1 MSANPVLLST
11 VLDLKKLGFA
21 ENSFKFD
28 VLSLEGDRYVSI
40 KDQDGENLTVAI
52 IDMYNGNAITRKPM
66 KAEAAIMNPS
76 DPVIALRA
84 KLDSNCFVQVFNL
97 ETKEKLGYHQFDQKV
112 SYWKWL
118 SNKELVVVTDNYV
131 YHWEVGKSD
140 PRLVFERYGKLLE
153 STTKLVGYSADVL
166 NKWCLIFGIYSNDQ
180 GATIDGAIQ
189 LYSTEKRQ
197 QQLFEGYAGTF
208 GQLRTSNETM
218 DKTNLL
224 VFCEHKK
231 NSNNIKLHLMDIY
244 GTNSSGSESQDA
256 AAKVL
261 KVSCVLE
268 KSKEYPNDFPIAIH
282 VLDSNGLILVLTKNG
297 FAHFYYSTTLTY
309 LFTERVSV
317 SPLFVSCNKKVDG
330 KTAGVL
336 AVNRNGE
343 VLKVM
348 VDEDRLLGFLDHLED
363 VCVGIATCYGLRGSD
378 RLLLQSF
385 ETFFS
390 KGQYKQAAQIV
401 ATLKSNE
408 LRTLETIHR
417 FKNQATATGNAL
429 SHYFSVMLEAGKLN
443 EVESLELVKPVL
455 LQNRKEL
462 VKKWMDQDKL
472 TESEQLG
479 DLLSQMD
486 YGLAFKVYT
495 KINAHMKAIMCL
507 IDSKQTNKI
516 LTYIHKMLAGSG
528 DQTGPESGLTHV
540 VNSIGDKVTLVRGL
554 PSVSMLVENVANKHP
569 EALVSF
575 VNDLLKG
582 LKKGEPLCDIVEL
595 TELLIRLNKLK
606 EMNEVL
612 LDYLKSNSKQH
623 SKLQTRLLEVNL
635 KNDPRVAE
643 TILQLD
649 ILTEFDKEYI
659 ARLCEEVSL
668 YEYALQFYSNLG
680 DLKRLIVKSV
690 GTLSEKTLNNA
701 LNAMTNDNALEVFK
715 EMLDSSVNM
724 EVLVSSAVS
733 LHSKLGALKLY
744 NLFEGN
750 NSKGTVLFNYLKRL
764 PFIQNSKYQ
773 IPPSSSTTPRMA
785 TVAAM
790 TVAAP
795 SHQQQPNVNTAADIN
810 ELILKYLGLCIL
822 NDEVIELE
830 RVVRENN
837 HFDLFSAKEMLK
849 SSSLGDPKPL
859 MIVCNRMGCVRELVE
874 YLYNNDMAGHV
885 EVFVSS
891 INPASVSEVVATL
904 LDLGSNDQL
913 LNKILSNLRDT
924 TGMKA
929 IIKVAEE
936 RHQLMMLQ
944 SFLETRI
951 KEGYKEEELHTC
963 LMKIYITSAQNAE
976 EHLKTNKFYNRTQV
990 AKYCEDIDVQLSYL
1004 IYNENNMNKQLIEL
1018 CLKHQLYKQLN
1029 QYMLKMSKLELYKL
1043 LYDELMGKGQ
1053 PEKSKAGAPTPAV
1066 GAVTSPVTGVA
1077 TLTATGVST
1086 GAATLTSTGVPT
1098 GVAAEAG
1105 LGIVDG
1111 VPTRADS
1118 LVPEVVA
1125 ANDLVTPAAVPGAG
1139 PLAAQT
1145 SGLDS
1150 DRSTDSLQNDMVK
1163 LGLEKVESSQFTT
1176 VFDELLVMC
1185 IDNCNSNEIS
1195 VLIKFFLSQEMNKYL
1210 ITLLEGLLLNQTE
1223 FSKNSN
1229 LQNLLLATTIK
1240 TNPAKLQDYLNK
1252 LNNYEVN
1259 SLAKLANELGLY
1271 YSSYQLYR
1279 KVDKYQ
1285 EAFNEL
1291 VFLEQIYTRPST
1303 PQSSMEARNRDLK
1316 RLNNFE
1322 NSEGVL
1328 KEMLAYATL
1337 VNKSVIWFKLGKIY
1351 LDRNMLKEGVDCY
1364 LKSGN
1369 FTHNAQIK
1377 QACKDQ
1383 PELLLRWLREA
1394 TKIKQVPELVN
1405 DLLIMLA
1412 KMNQASEFLAVLN
1425 ANATSTDLN
1434 TVGNELMNLG
1444 LYKESVDV
1452 FTRTNNYN
1460 KLAICYVQL
1469 SRYDD
1474 ACDSAL
1480 RSRNPKVLKDTF
1492 DTVLSSSPNYH
1503 SIQKAVDPSHA
1514 SATAAAGVTVT
1525 PGVAGVLQAAGMVG
1539 MADMTDLLKPD
1550 GKDKVSIKDE
1560 QRKKLLGVLAGELL
1574 NYPEFL
1580 TSIVLSYEA
1589 LGYFDELIELL
1600 RRANKTVATSTELAI
1615 ALAKFH
1621 PELLME
1627 HLRNVAFES
1636 NSINISKTARECS
1649 NLWLW
1654 KEAVFLY
1661 TIDDSDKAVL
1671 SMILHPDCFE
1681 QDLFFRTLKNVS
1693 NNEVIYKALYFCIQ
1707 QHPMLVPKLLLN
1719 MRNKFDN
1726 TRLIKILKNNNCIQL
1741 AREFLELYA
1750 DRNSALINDTL
1761 YELLVEE
1768 HNYGLL
1774 EEHIGK
1780 FLTYDHAKLC
1790 ALLEEDPLAS
1800 MRNIAAKIYCK
1811 NHNYA
1816 KAALIYL
1823 KNANFIRAI
1832 DSARHSKSP
1841 QLVQEVISTLLAR
1854 NELNHF
1860 VVCLVVN
1867 FTLVEA
1873 ADVLELVWLNN
1884 VPLDLVMPFVIHLQ
1898 RFLAF
1903 KRPAPAATAS
1913 SYHLTYR

>member
-1 MSANPVLLST
+1 MSTNPVLLST

-21 ENSFKFD
+21 ESSFKFD

-97 ETKEKLGYHQFDQKV
+97 ETKEKMGYHQFDQKV

-118 SNKELVVVTDNYV
+118 TNKELVVVTDNYV
-131 YHWEVGKSD
+131 YHWEVGRSD
-140 PRLVFERYGKLLE
+140 PRLVFERCGKLLD
-153 STTKLVGYSADVL
+153 SGTKLVGYSADAL

-218 DKTNLL
+218 EKTNLL

-244 GTNSSGSESQDA
+244 GTNSSGSEGQEA
-256 AAKVL
+256 AAKAL
-261 KVSCVLE
+261 KVSCALE
-268 KSKEYPNDFPIAIH
+268 KNNDYPNDFPIAIH
-282 VLDSNGLILVLTKNG
+282 VLDSNGLILVLTKSG

-348 VDEDRLLGFLDHLED
+348 VDEDRLLGVLDHLED

-385 ETFFS
+385 ETFFT

-417 FKNQATATGNAL
+417 FKNQSTPTGNAL
-429 SHYFSVMLEAGKLN
+429 SYYFSVMLEAGKLN

-455 LQNRKEL
+455 QQNRKEL

-495 KINAHMKAIMCL
+495 KIKAHMKAIMCL
-507 IDSKQTNKI
+507 IDSKQTTKI
-516 LTYIHKMLAGSG
+516 LTYISKMLASAG
-528 DQTGPESGLTHV
+528 DQSGVESGVTHV
-540 VNSIGDKVTLVRGL
+540 VNSVGDKVALVQGL

-569 EALVSF
+569 EALVPF

-582 LKKGEPLCDIVEL
+582 LKKGEPLCDVVEV

-606 EMNEVL
+606 ELNEVL
-612 LDYLKSNSKQH
+612 LDYLKSNAKQH

-659 ARLCEEVSL
+659 ARLCEEVGL

-715 EMLDSSVNM
+715 EMLEASVNM

-744 NLFEGN
+744 SLFESN
-750 NSKGTVLFNYLKRL
+750 NSKGAVLFNYLKRL
-764 PFIQNSKYQ
+764 PFIQNSN
-773 IPPSSSTTPRMA
+773 A
-785 TVAAM
+785 
-790 TVAAP
+790 AAP
-795 SHQQQPNVNTAADIN
+795 SQQQQNVNTAADIN

-830 RVVRENN
+830 RVVRENS

-849 SSSLGDPKPL
+849 SSALGDPKPL

-874 YLYNNDMAGHV
+874 YLYNSDMARHV

-924 TGMKA
+924 AGMKA

-976 EHLKTNKFYNRTQV
+976 EHLKTNKFYNRVQV

-1004 IYNENNMNKQLIEL
+1004 IYNENGMNKQLIEL

-1029 QYMLKMSKLELYKL
+1029 QYMLKVSKLELYKL
-1043 LYDELMGKGQ
+1043 LYDELMEKGQ
-1053 PEKSKAGAPTPAV
+1053 PEKSKAGTTAAVSPAGSV
-1066 GAVTSPVTGVA
+1066 AGTTGLVTAAGV
-1077 TLTATGVST
+1077 
-1086 GAATLTSTGVPT
+1086 
-1098 GVAAEAG
+1098 
-1105 LGIVDG
+1105 VDG
-1111 VPTRADS
+1111 VPTQAGGLD
-1118 LVPEVVA
+1118 PGAVA
-1125 ANDLVTPAAVPGAG
+1125 AGDMAAPAAVTVTGSGPMAAGTPGF
-1139 PLAAQT
+1139 
-1145 SGLDS
+1145 DS
-1150 DRSTDSLQNDMVK
+1150 DRSAHGLQNDTVK
-1163 LGLEKVESSQFTT
+1163 LGQEKAESSQFTT

-1240 TNPAKLQDYLNK
+1240 TNPAKLQEYLNK

-1271 YSSYQLYR
+1271 HSSYQLYR

-1291 VFLEQIYTRPST
+1291 VFLEQMYNKPST
-1303 PQSSMEARNRDLK
+1303 PQSSLEERNRDLK

-1322 NSEGVL
+1322 NREGVL

-1337 VNKSVIWFKLGKIY
+1337 VDKSAIWFKLGKIY
-1351 LDRNMLKEGVDCY
+1351 LDRNMLNDGVDCY

-1377 QACKDQ
+1377 QACKEQ

-1412 KMNQASEFLAVLN
+1412 KMSETSEFLAVLN
-1425 ANATSTDLN
+1425 ANAASTDLN

-1469 SRYDD
+1469 SRYDE

-1503 SIQKAVDPSHA
+1503 SIQK
-1514 SATAAAGVTVT
+1514 T
-1525 PGVAGVLQAAGMVG
+1525 
-1539 MADMTDLLKPD
+1539 
-1550 GKDKVSIKDE
+1550 
-1560 QRKKLLGVLAGELL
+1560 KLLGVLAGELL

-1589 LGYFDELIELL
+1589 LGYFDELIDLL

-1654 KEAVFLY
+1654 REAVFLY

-1768 HNYGLL
+1768 HNSGLL

-1780 FLTYDHAKLC
+1780 FLSYDHAKLC
-1790 ALLEEDPLAS
+1790 ALLEDHPLAS

-1811 NHNYA
+1811 DHNYA

-1823 KNANFIRAI
+1823 KNANFIRAV

-1841 QLVQEVISTLLAR
+1841 QLVHEVISTLLAR
-1854 NELNHF
+1854 DELNHF

-1867 FTLVEA
+1867 FTLVDVAE
-1873 ADVLELVWLNN
+1873 VLELVWLNN
-1884 VPLDLVMPFVIHLQ
+1884 VSLDLVMPFLIHLQ

-1903 KRPAPAATAS
+1903 KKPAAAAQ
-1913 SYHLTYR
+1913 YHLTHR

>member
-1 MSANPVLLST
+1 MSTNPVLLST
-11 VLDLKKLGFA
+11 LLDLKKLGFA

-84 KLDSNCFVQVFNL
+84 KLDSDCFVQVFNL

-244 GTNSSGSESQDA
+244 GTNSSGSEAQDA
-256 AAKVL
+256 GAKVL

-309 LFTERVSV
+309 LFTERISV

-343 VLKVM
+343 VLKLM
-348 VDEDRLLGFLDHLED
+348 VDEDRLLGVLDHLED

-385 ETFFS
+385 ETFFT

-417 FKNQATATGNAL
+417 FKNQSTPTGNAL
-429 SHYFSVMLEAGKLN
+429 SYYFSVMLEAGKLN

-507 IDSKQTNKI
+507 IDSKQTAKI
-516 LTYIHKMLAGSG
+516 VTYIQKMLASSG
-528 DQTGPESGLTHV
+528 DQSGPDGGLTHV
-540 VNSIGDKVTLVRGL
+540 VNSIGDNVTLVRGL

-724 EVLVSSAVS
+724 DVVVSSAVS

-744 NLFEGN
+744 NLFESN
-750 NSKGTVLFNYLKRL
+750 NSKGAVLFNYLKRL

-773 IPPSSSTTPRMA
+773 MPPSSSTTPRVTTA
-785 TVAAM
+785 PP
-790 TVAAP
+790 VAAP
-795 SHQQQPNVNTAADIN
+795 SQQQQPNVNTAADIN
-810 ELILKYLGLCIL
+810 ELVLKYLGLCIL

-849 SSSLGDPKPL
+849 SSSLADPKPL

-874 YLYNNDMAGHV
+874 YLYNSDMARHV

-924 TGMKA
+924 AGMKA

-976 EHLKTNKFYNRTQV
+976 EHLKINKFYNRKQV

-1043 LYDELMGKGQ
+1043 LYDELMGKSQ
-1053 PEKSKAGAPTPAV
+1053 PEKSKAGAPTASG
-1066 GAVTSPVTGVA
+1066 GAVAEGTAAAAGV
-1077 TLTATGVST
+1077 GV
-1086 GAATLTSTGVPT
+1086 
-1098 GVAAEAG
+1098 
-1105 LGIVDG
+1105 VDG
-1111 VPTRADS
+1111 VASRADS
-1118 LVPEVVA
+1118 LVPGVSA
-1125 ANDLVTPAAVPGAG
+1125 AGNLATPAT
-1139 PLAAQT
+1139 QT
-1145 SGLDS
+1145 AGLDS

-1163 LGLEKVESSQFTT
+1163 LESEKVESSQFTT

-1195 VLIKFFLSQEMNKYL
+1195 VLIKFFLSQEMNTYL

-1240 TNPAKLQDYLNK
+1240 TNPAKLQEYLNK

-1291 VFLEQIYTRPST
+1291 VFLEQLYSRPST
-1303 PQSSMEARNRDLK
+1303 PQSSLEARNKELK

-1322 NSEGVL
+1322 STEGVL
-1328 KEMLAYATL
+1328 KEMLAYTTL
-1337 VNKSVIWFKLGKIY
+1337 VDKSVIWFKLGKIY
-1351 LDRNMLKEGVDCY
+1351 LDRTMLKEAVDCY

-1369 FTHNAQIK
+1369 FTHNSQIK

-1405 DLLIMLA
+1405 DLLIILA

-1425 ANATSTDLN
+1425 ANAGSTDLN

-1444 LYKESVDV
+1444 LFKESVDV

-1514 SATAAAGVTVT
+1514 SAA
-1525 PGVAGVLQAAGMVG
+1525 VAEVLQAAGME
-1539 MADMTDLLKPD
+1539 DLLTPD
-1550 GKDKVSIKDE
+1550 GKDKVSIKDD

-1589 LGYFDELIELL
+1589 LGYFDELIDLL

-1774 EEHIGK
+1774 EEYTVK
-1780 FLTYDHAKLC
+1780 FLSYDHAKLC
-1790 ALLEEDPLAS
+1790 ALLEDHPLAS

-1811 NHNYA
+1811 DHNYA

-1823 KNANFIRAI
+1823 KNDNFIRAV

-1903 KRPAPAATAS
+1903 KKPAPAS